1 MQIPFRQPNCQISP
15 WLGRIVSAISRRL
28 LEGGPS
34 ISVAVAAGLLW
45 LALTGL

>member
-15 WLGRIVSAISRRL
+15 CLGRVASVMSRHL
-28 LEGGPS
+28 SEGGPY

-45 LALTGL
+45 LALAGL